1 MVHVPTIVFTDGAA
15 KGNPGPGG
23 WGAIIVTPEQQV
35 TELGGGSP
43 HTTNNKMELSGAI
56 AALEHLAG
64 RSGPVVVYTD
74 STYVIQGI
82 TQWVWGWR
90 KRGWKTSQGTDVLNR
105 DLWERL
111 SSLLAARARGDVD
124 WRWVRGHV
132 GTPGN
137 ERVDAIAVAFSL
149 QQPADLYQGALDGY
163 PLAVLRLPE
172 DTTLPK
178 RPAAAASTAPG
189 KAAAYSY
196 VSIVDGVPMRHRT
209 WTECEARV
217 KGRSGARFKKAVSP
231 IDESRILREWGVG
244 PGQAGLLDL

>member
-1 MVHVPTIVFTDGAA
+1 MALVPTIVFTDGAA

-23 WGAIIVTPEQQV
+23 WGVVIVTPDRQV

-64 RSGPVVVYTD
+64 QPGPVVIYTD
-74 STYVIQGI
+74 STYVIQGV

-90 KRGWKTSQGTDVLNR
+90 KRDWKTSQGTDVLNR

-111 SSLLAARARGDVD
+111 SSLTAARARGDMD

-137 ERVDAIAVAFSL
+137 ERVDEIAVAFSL
-149 QQPADLYQGALDGY
+149 QEPADLYQGALDGY
-163 PLAVLRLPE
+163 PLSVLELPE

-178 RPAAAASTAPG
+178 RSAATGSSARGKTAAH
-189 KAAAYSY
+189 SY
-196 VSIVDGVPMRHRT
+196 VSVVDGVPMRHLT
-209 WTECEARV
+209 WGECEARV
-217 KGRSGARFKKAVSP
+217 KGRSGARFKKAVSQA
-231 IDESRILREWGVG
+231 DESRILSEWGIG
-244 PGQAGLLDL
+244 PGRI